1 MKCSNTQDFLFLW
14 SDFSHLST
22 KTMHMTNDMFHN
34 PRSKSHMVIHLLH
47 SIESYEEEGHASNER
62 DGPQIQ
68 QNRYIFIFKL
78 N

>member
-1 MKCSNTQDFLFLW
+1 
-14 SDFSHLST
+14 
-22 KTMHMTNDMFHN
+22 MHMTNDMFHN